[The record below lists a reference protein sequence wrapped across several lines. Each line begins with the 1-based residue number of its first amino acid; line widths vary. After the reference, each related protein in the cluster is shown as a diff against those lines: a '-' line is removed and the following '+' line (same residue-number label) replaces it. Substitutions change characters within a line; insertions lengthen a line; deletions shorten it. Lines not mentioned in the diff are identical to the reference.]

1 MGPLLQGSLCLPR
14 HRVTLLSGHPLFFS
28 PFSFKPLSQSAHVIP
43 AVGAAPWGKEVM
55 LKGAVCAKE
64 GAVGDIPS

>member
-1 MGPLLQGSLCLPR
+1 M
-14 HRVTLLSGHPLFFS
+14 TLLSGHPLFFS